1 MLEKA
6 LVGLLGIWA
15 GLLGYSAYYNSSSV
29 MNAAVIIFFVA
40 LLAFATRSYEAIWKS
55 IGLLQQPPIM
65 ALIGVAAGY
74 YYFSM
79 DGFGFFPSSSA
90 ATGLALIGF
99 AFGTVVYAYWNIA

>member
-6 LVGLLGIWA
+6 LIALIGICA

-29 MNAAVIIFFVA
+29 MNASIIIFFVA
-40 LLAFATRSYEAIWKS
+40 LFAFATRSYEAIWKS

-65 ALIGVAAGY
+65 ALIGIGAAY

-79 DGFGFFPSSSA
+79 DGFGFFPTSTA
-90 ATGLALIGF
+90 AAGLALLGF
-99 AFGTVVYAYWNIA
+99 AFGTIVYAYWNIA